1 MAKNKLI
8 LFVLLTLVVF
18 SLSVI
23 SASSISER
31 TLGKESAPVTVEM
44 FADFE
49 CPYCAMW
56 HTQTFPLIKENY
68 INEGKVKLIIR
79 HLPLESIHFNA
90 KNYAIASQCAADQGK
105 FFEYIDLLYSDDS
118 SNKDILSYAK
128 DLGLDLEEFEYC
140 INDPATLEVIN
151 KDMQRAAKKGI
162 ENGTPSFLINGK
174 KLLGALPYSEFEN
187 AINLALLDT
196 SPTLCTD
203 VNRDRVNDDADI
215 AKLID
220 YAFRGVEIPEGTNA
234 DLNEDGV
241 VDILDVTVLTDY
253 IIRNG
258 PAPKCAIAEPSL
270 VMNSCGDTNGDVTL
284 DQADLDAITSYAF
297 EGVEV
302 PSNVNADLNNDG
314 VIDIVDVVTM
324 TNYVKRD
331 GERPSCAEKPATEP
345 ESDKEEDI
353 VEDNQV
359 PSTSGSGGGGSGRS
373 AAVAQNNEV
382 VDNAEE
388 TAPESEDQTSDT
400 SLEDIEQ
407 RLDDLEQK
415 VDENNK
421 ILEKILS
428 ILGMFFKF

>member
-118 SNKDILSYAK
+118 L
-128 DLGLDLEEFEYC
+128 
-140 INDPATLEVIN
+140 N